1 MSLMHFLYLKL
12 STGLYNDAK
21 LAIEQ
26 VFNHAKSLDD
36 KLGAHTY
43 LLLCEIEEKSDYSQG
58 LKDGLKILDLYG
70 FGIPQ
75 DISKAFMTK
84 EEMKLKIALKN
95 RSYSCLTKL
104 PLIKDEPIFYLF
116 ATVQKYAY
124 YTGNEKHVLVI
135 AWKAIRHSMKKG
147 MDRWL
152 PLILAILAASY
163 AKQSKV
169 KTAQELAN
177 VALSL
182 CDKVPEDME
191 TCALTRMLAHGSVM
205 TQLQPFSSSVETI
218 LQCHKDLKL
227 VGGMTEAIFGSM
239 VCSTICI
246 RQFIFTASTFLIYH
260 FIFLLSHS

>member
-1 MSLMHFLYLKL
+1 MAAE
-12 STGLYNDAK
+12 G
-21 LAIEQ
+21 

-36 KLGAHTY
+36 KLEAYTY
-43 LLLCEIEEKSDYSQG
+43 QLLCEIEEKSDYSQG

-70 FGIPQ
+70 FSISQ
-75 DISKAFMTK
+75 DISKAYMTK
-84 EEMKLKIALKN
+84 EEMKLKMALKN
-95 RSYSCLTKL
+95 RSYSCLTSL

-124 YTGNEKHVLVI
+124 YTGNEKHVMVI
-135 AWKAIRHSMKKG
+135 AWKAIRHSMKRG

-152 PLILAILAASY
+152 PLILAILASSY
-163 AKQSKV
+163 AKQNKV

-182 CDKVPEDME
+182 CDKIPDDME

-239 VCSTICI
+239 VRATFCI
-246 RQFIFTASTFLIYH
+246 PHFNFLHLIFLIYH
-260 FIFLLSHS
+260 ISFLLLPHS